1 MNKTFK
7 LTCTAMLTA
16 LSVVANL
23 FTIPIGQNNAIS
35 FTFVL
40 CFVAGVYL
48 GVIPAMAVG
57 YLGDLIAHFIHPM
70 GAYNWFLAL
79 SSLLFGVI
87 CALCYKLRWKKILK
101 LLLATAV
108 CYVVCTCFLNTFGL
122 WLQYVVGVDT
132 SPIGLVQFFTMDK
145 GGIKKSFWVYL
156 AGRAPYQLINTVVN
170 AVIVGVLQQTHALD
184 KLFDKLRTIQNDKTN
199 NIVFVES
206 SSNETKTTDA
216 SSTNPDETLVE
227 NNDDGNAL
235 PPQN

>member
-87 CALCYKLRWKKILK
+87 CAMCYKLKWKKILK
-101 LLLATAV
+101 LLLATVV

-122 WLQYVVGVDT
+122 WLQYIVGVDT
-132 SPIGLVQFFTMDK
+132 SPIGLFQFFTMDK

-170 AVIVGVLQQTHALD
+170 AVIVGVLQQTKALD
-184 KLFDKLRTIQNDKTN
+184 KLFDRLRTLQTDKKN
-199 NIVFVES
+199 SIVSVES
-206 SSNETKTTDA
+206 FASDAKATDENSENSA
-216 SSTNPDETLVE
+216 TFSE
-227 NNDDGNAL
+227 NNDSDNR
-235 PPQN
+235 PQN